1 VLDKLHHFTGLPV
14 AYLDKAD
21 LRVTAGEFAKTL
33 QDDADLTTGWLD
45 SRFSGPTMD
54 PLGETAGYDP
64 QAAAIS
70 SAYLSAYND
79 YARKQLG
86 VTAADP
92 KYDKRTGVADDCRT
106 DSVGQ
111 LIGILVCECEVRG
124 ELACLRQQGRE
135 CVRAEGL
142 ELIHVHEKRYAI
154 RRWKGA
160 TSHSNKLKV
169 RHQERPEQIRC
180 LLPIAPLARLATR
193 MRRLSIVNLR
203 SRRGAT

>member
-1 VLDKLHHFTGLPV
+1 MAQTQDWCSSCLHRGHCVSSTSLDHVSWDPEPLAALISDCRGCAMRFIRFRGGEDTIATNAATQPRCMRLLIGERTGFHR
-14 AYLDKAD
+14 A
-21 LRVTAGEFAKTL
+21 E
-33 QDDADLTTGWLD
+33 
-45 SRFSGPTMD
+45 
-54 PLGETAGYDP
+54 LG
-64 QAAAIS
+64 
-70 SAYLSAYND
+70 
-79 YARKQLG
+79 RKQLG

-92 KYDKRTGVADDCRT
+92 KYDKRTGVADHCRT

-193 MRRLSIVNLR
+193 
-203 SRRGAT
+203 